1 MKVLL
6 TLFPVHFRNVPL
18 FTIFVGASLLNNI
31 GSNFSLQKAAENVFV
46 FMDLQA
52 NVQGISVERNLAGHV
67 IPGREGEVWQ
77 DMGGKSMPI
86 SISGKWIYENKPNDA
101 IQKIIEAAK
110 IIKGFNVG
118 WNWVRVEMMKA
129 LARFNAPM
137 ILASNLFVGPV
148 LLHKFDASEIGG
160 QPNVYSYS
168 LQLKEFNPTL
178 SLLGSTALTG
188 IQLLSGV
195 TGLTSGV
202 VRGF

>member
-18 FTIFVGASLLNNI
+18 FAFAVGASLFNNLT
-31 GSNFSLQKAAENVFV
+31 SNFSLAKAAESVYV

-52 NVQGISVERNLAGHV
+52 NVQGISVERNIAEHT

-77 DMGGKSMPI
+77 DMGGKAAPI
-86 SISGKWIYENKPNDA
+86 TISGKWIYENQPDDE
-101 IQKIIEAAK
+101 IQRLIEAANM
-110 IIKGFNVG
+110 IKGFNVG
-118 WNWVRVEMMKA
+118 WNWLRVQMMYS

-148 LLHKFDASEIGG
+148 ILKKFDASEVGG
-160 QPNVYSYS
+160 QPNVYNYS

-178 SLLGSTALTG
+178 SLLGNIALTG
-188 IQLLSGV
+188 IQLLSGAADL
-195 TGLTSGV
+195 GSGV